1 MLKVETVVYHQ
12 ASLELK
18 DSINDLIQKVWP
30 SDDLEVHKKDL
41 NVQSFYL
48 AMNHQVVSYAGVIQL
63 DVSINN
69 HLYHIGGL
77 SCVATDPSY
86 TKRGLSFQVVEKATK
101 WMRDNLDFGIFTC
114 KINLVDFYHRAGNWQ
129 LEPNVILVAN
139 RDKGALSSDDLDVVV
154 MMQLFSEKAILAK
167 EEITNSTIYLA
178 FSKGQFI

>member
-12 ASLELK
+12 ATLELK

-41 NVQSFYL
+41 SVQSFYL
-48 AMNHQVVSYAGVIQL
+48 MMNHQIVSYAGVIQL

-86 TKRGLSFQVVEKATK
+86 TKQGLGFQVVEKATE
-101 WMRDNLDFGIFTC
+101 WMSDNLDFGVFTC
-114 KINLVDFYHRAGNWQ
+114 KRELVDFYHHAGNWQ

-139 RDKGALSSDDLDVVV
+139 RDKGALSSNNLDVVV
-154 MMQLFSEKAILAK
+154 IMQLFSKKAILAK
-167 EEITNSTIYLA
+167 EEITNSTIYLG
-178 FSKGQFI
+178 FNKGQFI

>member
-1 MLKVETVVYHQ
+1 MIKVESVVYHQ

-18 DSINDLIQKVWP
+18 NSINDLIQKVWP

-48 AMNHQVVSYAGVIQL
+48 MMNHQIVSYAGVIQF
-63 DVSINN
+63 DVNINN

-86 TKRGLSFQVVEKATK
+86 TKRGLSSRVIAKATE
-101 WMRDNLDFGIFTC
+101 WMCDNLDFGVFTC
-114 KINLVDFYHRAGNWQ
+114 KRELVDFYRHAGNWQ
-129 LEPNVILVAN
+129 LESNVILVAN

-154 MMQLFSEKAILAK
+154 MMQLFSKKASLAK
-167 EEITNSTIYLA
+167 EEIINSTIYLG
-178 FSKGQFI
+178 FSKEQFI

>member
-101 WMRDNLDFGIFTC
+101 WMRDNLDFGVFTC